1 MRYPWL
7 RELWLQLLDDARH
20 DRLAHAHCVPWR
32 LDAASDVLIG
42 NLSQWLLCQQPTSKA
57 CGTCKSCLL
66 MKAGNHPD
74 LIEVGDAEQ
83 ASIGV
88 DQIRKLTQQ
97 LSQTANQSGRKLAV
111 IKYADKLTLAAANA
125 LLKTLEEPTANTF
138 LVLAAERPMQL
149 LPTLR
154 SRMRM
159 HRFPSF
165 VGDELKQWLEQYG
178 EQPLAAD
185 DAILR
190 AWPEAPLKALA
201 QLQQRSD
208 SGKTTEHDPVAELW
222 AALMGQGVW
231 PGLTDKDNL
240 GAWLDASEFL
250 MQDLVR
256 IKQHIQPLRLHTNEV
271 ATANDWLMRQN
282 VSLASLNKHIQA
294 IQRVR
299 QQQQQQSGLN
309 GRLLLRDQWLR
320 WPSE

>member
-20 DRLAHAHCVPWR
+20 DRLAHAHCIPWR
-32 LDAASDVLIG
+32 TEAASDVLIG
-42 NLSQWLLCQQPTSKA
+42 NLSQWLLCLQPTTKA

-83 ASIGV
+83 TSIGV

-159 HRFPSF
+159 HRFPAF
-165 VGDELKQWLEQYG
+165 VGTELKQWLEQYA
-178 EQPLAAD
+178 QHPLAAD
-185 DAILR
+185 DPILR
-190 AWPEAPLKALA
+190 AWPEAPLTALS
-201 QLQQRSD
+201 QLKQRLEGNTAAAPD
-208 SGKTTEHDPVAELW
+208 AVAELW
-222 AALMGQGVW
+222 SALMGKGAW

-240 GAWLDASEFL
+240 ATWLDASEFL
-250 MQDLVR
+250 MQDLLR
-256 IKQHIQPLRLHTNEV
+256 IKQHIQPLRLPVAEV
-271 ATANDWLMRQN
+271 TTASDWLLRQN
-282 VSLASLNKHIQA
+282 VTLSSLSEHIQA
-294 IQRVR
+294 IQRIR
-299 QQQQQQSGLN
+299 GQQQQQSGLN
-309 GRLLLRDQWLR
+309 GRLLLRNQWLR